1 MRALKILVVVMGVL
15 IVAGTVTLAV
25 MIVKRAGGGG
35 PGSSSGAYQTLALGE
50 NAGARIIG
58 VAAANDRLA
67 LLMSRDGQE
76 WVVLVDP
83 KTNQLTGRI
92 TTGAGAPAN
101 PPGR

>member
-25 MIVKRAGGGG
+25 MIVKRAGGG
-35 PGSSSGAYQTLALGE
+35 PGASAGAYQTLALGE
-50 NAGARIIG
+50 NPGARIIG

-92 TTGAGAPAN
+92 TTGAAAPAT
-101 PPGR
+101 PTGR